1 MAPCHGVCCMGSAG
15 PVLQWHSGRGV
26 PSGSAGRCSSRMR
39 PGILERHSEW
49 HSWTGVRTGIPD
61 WHSGRLS
68 GLAFG
73 AVVLGRLGWGQCSWH
88 AAACSPSGPGQ
99 HPRLAIGPAM
109 PPSGSAGP
117 QPSGCQA
124 GCMTSRALIHPVRW
138 TRLQGGW
145 LGSRSSGSLLEAADA
160 EGRSRLVG
168 RGCCGRAVQPAFSTS
183 NRADWCLSG
192 IRVATPPPDRLSR
205 ISAGRRV
212 PQKGCGARTH
222 HPQLCSPG
230 PYQLRY
236 RAVEWEGRDAR
247 TLRAFMGNASP
258 FVEIPENATPSGAPI
273 ARQQPIGA
281 PVGPAFS
288 ERQSARHPQRQPLDH
303 WLRMSCGQ
311 PLVQNATPTT
321 S

>member
-1 MAPCHGVCCMGSAG
+1 MACAAWARLG
-15 PVLQWHSGRGV
+15 Q
-26 PSGSAGRCSSRMR
+26 CSS
-39 PGILERHSEW
+39 GIRAVVSRAARLDGARVACGLAFSNGIRNG
-49 HSWTGVRTGIPD
+49 SLGLALGLAFLTGIRAGFLD
-61 WHSGRLS
+61 WHSGPWCS
-68 GLAFG
+68 GGSAG
-73 AVVLGRLGWGQCSWH
+73 ACAHGMS
-88 AAACSPSGPGQ
+88 AACSPSGPGQ
-99 HPRLAIGPAM
+99 PPRLAIGPAM

-160 EGRSRLVG
+160 GQDEGRSAVVG

-183 NRADWCLSG
+183 NRADRCLSG
-192 IRVATPPPDRLSR
+192 IRVATPPPDRFSR

-236 RAVEWEGRDAR
+236 RAVEWERRDAR

-273 ARQQPIGA
+273 ACQQPIGA

-288 ERQSARHPQRQPLDH
+288 
-303 WLRMSCGQ
+303 
-311 PLVQNATPTT
+311 T
-321 S
+321 SGWHGAH